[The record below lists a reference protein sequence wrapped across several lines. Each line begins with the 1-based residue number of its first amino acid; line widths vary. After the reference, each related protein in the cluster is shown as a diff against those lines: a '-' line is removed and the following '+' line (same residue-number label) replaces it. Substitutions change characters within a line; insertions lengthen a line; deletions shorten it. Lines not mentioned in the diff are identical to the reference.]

1 MRRLR
6 NTPGRREWAASLLA
20 RALAAAGVW
29 LVLTSVASPVFAHDN
44 LGGDEFSMAYTI
56 FIVGVVLV
64 AGATLAVIWAAR
76 TGQFKDV
83 ERAKYDMLKN
93 AEDLDDLP
101 VYPEPRPVRLEG
113 GRHASK

>member
-1 MRRLR
+1 MRNLQDAMD
-6 NTPGRREWAASLLA
+6 RRELVASLLA
-20 RALAAAGVW
+20 RALTAAGLW
-29 LVLTSVASPVFAHDN
+29 LVLASAASPAFAHDN

-64 AGATLAVIWAAR
+64 AGASLAVIWAVR

-93 AEDLDDLP
+93 ADDLDDLP

>member
-1 MRRLR
+1 MKRLQDA
-6 NTPGRREWAASLLA
+6 TERRERAASRLA
-20 RALAAAGVW
+20 RGLAAAGIW
-29 LVLTSVASPVFAHDN
+29 LVLASAASPVFAHDN

-64 AGATLAVIWAAR
+64 AGASLAVLWAAR

-93 AEDLDDLP
+93 ADDLDDLP
-101 VYPEPRPVRLEG
+101 VYPDPRPVRLEG